1 MTARSAPLKLLVVD
15 DEPEVE
21 FMFRQRLRRDI
32 RSGRYEMVFAHSGS
46 HALEVMDEHPDVS
59 VVLTDLNMPQ
69 MDGMALL
76 SALNERWPGVASMVV
91 SAYGDTARQED
102 AAGRGARAFMIKPVD
117 FETVREFLET
127 IYAEKPGDSQPVN

>member
-1 MTARSAPLKLLVVD
+1 
-15 DEPEVE
+15 
-21 FMFRQRLRRDI
+21 MFRQRLRRDI

-91 SAYGDTARQED
+91 SAYGAEQRKED

-117 FETVREFLET
+117 FDTVREFLEAV
-127 IYAEKPGDSQPVN
+127 YAEKPGDSQPVN